1 MLCDG
6 GCPIPGG
13 IQGQAGQGSELL
25 MELWVPLFIAGEL
38 DQMPFKGHLQ
48 LKWFYDKY
56 EISPLLQAIQPAAL
70 TCFSLVENRAEVK

>member
-38 DQMPFKGHLQ
+38 DQMTFKGHLQ
-48 LKWFYDKY
+48 LK
-56 EISPLLQAIQPAAL
+56 
-70 TCFSLVENRAEVK
+70 